1 MRVLKVLGIVGVIF
15 NMIYAQNLNLSGR
28 NYFCLSLGMGVNY
41 VNVPDVVDYVRSISG
56 ERLKDFDGALEL
68 WLAPEFKIGRNIAVK
83 FEYSYIS
90 KNYEVWKSD
99 WRYLFDYELRNQV
112 LIIDYLHFQKQEI
125 FILKIGAGI
134 GLVNARFVQ
143 HLPMSG
149 KDVLYKSNGG
159 IFKIEG
165 VFSSRLD
172 WRVFVYLST
181 DLKFGLTGE
190 LKDDDGNVLIIRKPF
205 GEDRNLRLNFIGVSF
220 RAGFSVYI

>member
-56 ERLKDFDGALEL
+56 ERLEDFDGALEL

-99 WRYLFDYELRNQV
+99 WRYLFDYELRNHDSHHRLSSLSKTGDFYFKNWGWDWSCKRPLCSV
-112 LIIDYLHFQKQEI
+112 L
-125 FILKIGAGI
+125 A
-134 GLVNARFVQ
+134 LV
-143 HLPMSG
+143 S
-149 KDVLYKSNGG
+149 
-159 IFKIEG
+159 
-165 VFSSRLD
+165 
-172 WRVFVYLST
+172 
-181 DLKFGLTGE
+181 
-190 LKDDDGNVLIIRKPF
+190 
-205 GEDRNLRLNFIGVSF
+205 
-220 RAGFSVYI
+220 